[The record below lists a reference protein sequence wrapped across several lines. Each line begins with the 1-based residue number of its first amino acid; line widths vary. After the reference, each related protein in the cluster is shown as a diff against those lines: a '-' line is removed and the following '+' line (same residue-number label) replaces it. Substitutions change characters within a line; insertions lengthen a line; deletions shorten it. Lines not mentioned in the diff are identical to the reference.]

1 MGAREGPE
9 LDIWLTTAPNTAQA
23 SHPDPAISISSVLQ
37 KLNRK
42 KNAII
47 FARDL
52 CLLLRVEY
60 EQRLFGAHDAVHQR
74 YPQSVRLI
82 NQPLTNHEELL

>member
-47 FARDL
+47 FACDL

-60 EQRLFGAHDAVHQR
+60 EQRLFWAHDAVHQR

-82 NQPLTNHEELL
+82 NQPLPNHEELL